1 MLTTALHHRSI
12 FGRCPIQRSSDSPVG
27 TTGDDAATEGL
38 PVVRRLP
45 FAPEGLE
52 AYPKP
57 NNRVKFVEGRAALSK
72 TPALGYFNDLECFNP
87 HWFLCEGRMQVV
99 ERRQVTVGL

>member
-1 MLTTALHHRSI
+1 MLQYGKFHHAHHGSPSSVHLRSM
-12 FGRCPIQRSSDSPVG
+12 SNSPVG

-87 HWFLCEGRMQVV
+87 HWFCAREECRSWKGGKSL
-99 ERRQVTVGL
+99 